1 MLNQLVPYSQPFEI
15 FSKWLSDAKNNS
27 QIVEPTAMC
36 LSTISVKNTPSSRM
50 VLLKKFDEKGFC
62 FYTNFNSKKGQEL
75 KFNQVAALCFYWGVL
90 GRQVRI
96 EGEVACVSKEEA
108 DQYFASRHRESQI
121 GAWASLQS
129 AKMNEVTDF
138 SKRIA
143 EFSEKFANIEVPRP
157 ENWSG
162 FRVKPNLI
170 EFWQEKEFR
179 LHERDLYEITAK
191 GWHLNKL
198 YP

>member
-15 FSKWLSDAKNNS
+15 FVKWLSDAKNNPK
-27 QIVEPTAMC
+27 IIEPTAMS
-36 LSTISVKNTPSSRM
+36 LSTISSKNTPSSRM
-50 VLLKKFDEKGFC
+50 VLLKKIDEKGFV

-75 KFNQVAALCFYWGVL
+75 KLNQVAALCFYWGAL
-90 GRQVRI
+90 GRQVRV
-96 EGEVACVSKEEA
+96 EGEVEMVSNEEA
-108 DQYFASRHRESQI
+108 DKYFASRHRESQI

-129 AKMNEVTDF
+129 SKMNEPTDF

-143 EFSEKFANIEVPRP
+143 DFTEKFANIEVPRP
-157 ENWSG
+157 QNWSG

-179 LHERDLYEITAK
+179 LHERDLYDITSG
-191 GWHLNKL
+191 GWFLNKL

>member
-75 KFNQVAALCFYWGVL
+75 KFNQVAALCFYWGAL

-96 EGEVACVSKEEA
+96 EGEVANVSNEEA

-191 GWHLNKL
+191 GWYLNKL